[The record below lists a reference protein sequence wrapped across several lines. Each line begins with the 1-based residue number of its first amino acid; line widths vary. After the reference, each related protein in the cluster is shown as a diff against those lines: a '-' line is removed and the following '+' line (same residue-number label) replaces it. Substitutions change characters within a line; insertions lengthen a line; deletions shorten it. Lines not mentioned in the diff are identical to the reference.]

1 MRVLASLAMK
11 GPREAALLAAVT
23 AAIPP
28 IDALF
33 LLSIIMGMISSAVIG
48 LVILRMGWQRA
59 LPVTALA
66 VGVAAMGSVYSQHP
80 GVLLPV
86 LLTAIMGFALRSL
99 SLVRTM
105 VVGLIPAVILV
116 LLYNQ
121 MSPLWTDSHLQL
133 LTEVFESWSAQTE
146 VPVDIEALRPFLSY
160 LALGVWASGMLLI
173 ALCALFLAR
182 HWQALLYNPGGFQ
195 QEFHALVL
203 PKSVTLI
210 TVVLMFGLEFL
221 GPPFGLLLPSL
232 YVFSFIAGLAL
243 VHGLV
248 GRSSAIVS
256 KADEVLPSAQSS
268 KEGRSLAL
276 LWLFYLSMVLLQP
289 MLLLLISMAWMD
301 SFAQFRRRL
310 SGQ

>member
-28 IDALF
+28 VDALF
-33 LLSIIMGMISSAVIG
+33 LVSIIMGMVSSAVVG
-48 LVILRMGWQRA
+48 LVVLRLGWQRA

-66 VGVAAMGSVYSQHP
+66 MGFAAVGSAYSQHP
-80 GVLLPV
+80 GVLLP
-86 LLTAIMGFALRSL
+86 LMLTAIMGFALRSL
-99 SLVRTM
+99 PLAQTM
-105 VVGLIPAVILV
+105 VVGLIPAVVLV

-121 MSPLWTDSHLQL
+121 LIPLWTDSHLQL
-133 LTEVFESWSAQTE
+133 LTEVFESWSKQTE
-146 VPVDIEALRPFLSY
+146 VPIDIEALRPFLSY

-173 ALCALFLAR
+173 ALCALFIAR
-182 HWQALLYNPGGFQ
+182 HWQAMLYNPGGFQ

-203 PKSVTLI
+203 PKSITLI
-210 TVVLMFGLEFL
+210 TVILMFGLEFF
-221 GPPFGLLLPSL
+221 GPPFGLVLPSL
-232 YVFSFIAGLAL
+232 YVLSFIAGLAL
-243 VHGLV
+243 VHGLL
-248 GRSSAIVS
+248 GR
-256 KADEVLPSAQSS
+256 PSAATANASAQPS

-310 SGQ
+310 AGQ